1 MRVLVTGGAGYIG
14 SVIVKK
20 LIKNGDQVC
29 VIDDLS
35 KGYPENVDPDAEL
48 HKFNLLDLSKTI
60 KTIKS
65 YAPDAII
72 HMAASSIVSESM
84 TNPVFYYNNNVC
96 ATINLVQ
103 AALES
108 NIRKFIFSSTAAVYG
123 TPEYTPIDESHPENP
138 INVYGESKL
147 TCEKFLKWITLTTSA
162 KCISLRYFNAA
173 GSYDGLIEKH
183 VPETHLIPNIFN
195 SILESSQL
203 TVFGNDYDTSDG
215 TPIRDYIHVSDLAD
229 AHIMSLRLL
238 YEKDSFNSPNFMI
251 FNLGCER
258 GYSVLDVINTV
269 EKVTGRKVKFV
280 LGSRRPG
287 DPPTLVASYKR
298 MNETTGWEP
307 KNSKIADIVRSVWD
321 SLNLKRKTK
330 SCPS

>member
-1 MRVLVTGGAGYIG
+1 VKVLVTGGAGYIG

-35 KGYPENVDPDAEL
+35 KGYPENVDPDASL
-48 HKFNLLDLSKTI
+48 YKFNLLDLSKTM

-84 TNPVFYYNNNVC
+84 TDPVFYYNNNVC

-103 AALES
+103 AALEY
-108 NIRKFIFSSTAAVYG
+108 NINNFIFSSTAAVYG
-123 TPEYTPIDESHPENP
+123 NPEYIPIDESHPENP

-173 GSYDGLIEKH
+173 GSYEGLIEKH
-183 VPETHLIPNIFN
+183 MPETHLIPNIFN
-195 SILESSQL
+195 SISEGSQMV
-203 TVFGNDYDTSDG
+203 VFGNDYDTPDG

-238 YEKDSFNSPNFMI
+238 CEKDSINSPGFMI
-251 FNLGCER
+251 FNLGCEQ
-258 GYSVLDVINTV
+258 GHSVLEVINTV
-269 EKVTGRKVKFV
+269 EKVTGKKVNFV
-280 LGSRRPG
+280 FGSRRPG
-287 DPPTLVASYKR
+287 DPPTLIASYKYLK
-298 MNETTGWEP
+298 EITGWNP
-307 KNSKIADIVRSVWD
+307 KNSNIADIVKSVWK
-321 SLNLKRKTK
+321 SLNLNREV
-330 SCPS
+330 

>member
-1 MRVLVTGGAGYIG
+1 VLVTGGAGYIG

-20 LIKNGDQVC
+20 LIKNGDQVS

-35 KGYPENVDPDAEL
+35 KGHPENIDTKA
-48 HKFNLLDLSKTI
+48 KFYRLNLLDSSGAKKAI
-60 KTIKS
+60 HDFK
-65 YAPDAII
+65 PEAII
-72 HMAASSIVSESM
+72 HMAASSIVPESM
-84 TNPVFYYNNNVC
+84 TDPVFYYKNNVC
-96 ATINLVQ
+96 ATINLMK
-103 AALES
+103 AALE
-108 NIRKFIFSSTAAVYG
+108 NDVENFIFSSTAAVYG

-195 SILESSQL
+195 SILEGSQL
-203 TVFGNDYDTSDG
+203 TVFGNDYDTLDG

-238 YEKDSFNSPNFMI
+238 YEKDSFNSPKFMI

-269 EKVTGRKVKFV
+269 EKVTGKKVNFV
-280 LGSRRPG
+280 FGSRRPG

-307 KNSKIADIVRSVWD
+307 KNSKISNIVRSVWD